1 MNMELDNYT
10 QQAESFLRDAG
21 VVLVIEKAVPQ
32 VAPNWAQDG
41 KHGTCWAVTMVK
53 LKHPLREYFA
63 TVPTTRI
70 TRDHLRGNI
79 EKERT
84 FLFWSSIQSKEDAR
98 YSLHGEKKPTAYD
111 ILAGVSIQAGGQ
123 GSFED
128 FCANFGFYT
137 DSRKAESTYK
147 ECLELHEKLRAIF
160 TPSELEKLAEIQ

>member
-1 MNMELDNYT
+1 MNKELDSYT
-10 QQAESFLRDAG
+10 LQAESFLRDAG

-32 VAPNWAQDG
+32 QAPNWAQDG

-53 LKHPLREYFA
+53 LKYPLVAYLA
-63 TVPTTRI
+63 TVSPTKIR
-70 TRDHLRGNI
+70 RDDLRGNI

-84 FLFWSSIQSKEDAR
+84 FLFWSSIQSKEEAR

-111 ILAGVSIQAGGQ
+111 ILASVSMQASDQ
-123 GSFED
+123 ESFED
-128 FCANFGFYT
+128 FCANFGLDT

-147 ECLELHEKLRAIF
+147 ECLELHEKLKAIF